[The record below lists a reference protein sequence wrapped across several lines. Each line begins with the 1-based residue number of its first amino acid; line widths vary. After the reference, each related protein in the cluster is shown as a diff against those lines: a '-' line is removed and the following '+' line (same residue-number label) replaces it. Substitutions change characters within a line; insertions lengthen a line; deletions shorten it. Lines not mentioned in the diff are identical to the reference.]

1 MTVLTGLIL
10 ENKGKHA
17 CGNGIKSSI
26 KGPKFVFSLDFSK
39 STVTGM
45 PPPLPPPPPRK
56 QYVGLKILT

>member
-45 PPPLPPPPPRK
+45 TATHLLYHLVLSKP
-56 QYVGLKILT
+56 YFN